1 MFYGPVHS
9 AEECATVLHEA
20 VKVHLLEEVAL
31 SLAEIVGVEPSYGH
45 TVKTVRVSGGQR
57 SELTRSDVSLTY
69 CKSLRIPVR
78 LFFFNDQGVSSFS
91 IQICLQQGA
100 VCLQYHHTVV
110 TV

>member
-9 AEECATVLHEA
+9 AEECTTVLHQA

-45 TVKTVRVSGGQR
+45 TVKTVRVSGGQQIA
-57 SELTRSDVSLTY
+57 LTRSDVSLMY
-69 CKSLRIPVR
+69 CESLRIPVR
-78 LFFFNDQGVSSFS
+78 LFFNDQGVSSFS
-91 IQICLQQGA
+91 IQICLLQGA